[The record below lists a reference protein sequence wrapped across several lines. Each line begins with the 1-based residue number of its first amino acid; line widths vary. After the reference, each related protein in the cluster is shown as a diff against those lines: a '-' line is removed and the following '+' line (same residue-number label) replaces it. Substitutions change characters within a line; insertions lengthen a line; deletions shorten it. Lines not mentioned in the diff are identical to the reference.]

1 MVPRSAEW
9 HPVVPG
15 RGGADIGVPLIY
27 STTIEIP
34 LTKIERVGNPGRLV
48 VPRSAQWHGV
58 VPGRGEAD
66 IGVPLNYSTTIEI
79 PLKYH

>member
-1 MVPRSAEW
+1 MPGRGGADIGVPLNYSTTIEISTKIERVSNPGRLVVPRSAEW

-34 LTKIERVGNPGRLV
+34 L
-48 VPRSAQWHGV
+48 
-58 VPGRGEAD
+58 
-66 IGVPLNYSTTIEI
+66 
-79 PLKYH
+79 KYN

>member
-1 MVPRSAEW
+1 MWAVRA
-9 HPVVPG
+9 
-15 RGGADIGVPLIY
+15 RGGVGMHWQPLNTLKTRRKCKPGVG
-27 STTIEIP
+27 SGQ
-34 LTKIERVGNPGRLV
+34 VGVGWGNPGRLV

-58 VPGRGEAD
+58 VPGRGGAD